1 MAIIKL
7 NQLYKIYH
15 CADNEVHAL
24 DGISLQIEN
33 GEYVAII
40 GSSGSGKSTLMNMI
54 GCLDRPTDGQ
64 YYFNNMD
71 VSNLNDNRLSQ
82 IRNKEIGFIFQSYN
96 LIGSLSALENVELP
110 LMYRKLSKA
119 ERRKAASEALKIVG
133 MENRMH
139 HRPSQLSGGQQQ
151 RVAIARAIASQPSV
165 ILADEPTGNLD
176 SSSGRDVTEII
187 ERLNKDGKTVVIITH
202 DNEMAQRANRIIR
215 IKDGQIIEDIKQRQA

>member
-54 GCLDRPTDGQ
+54 GCLDRPTEGQ
-64 YYFNNMD
+64 YYFNDMD

-110 LMYRKLSKA
+110 LMYRKLNKA

-176 SSSGRDVTEII
+176 SNSGRDVTEII

-215 IKDGQIIEDIKQRQA
+215 IKDGQIIEDIKKQRA